1 MVEAF
6 ARDNNS
12 KVIGLREDIQQRF
25 RHASDQ
31 LTSLEQ
37 KLAA

>member
-12 KVIGLREDIQQRF
+12 KVIGLREDISSVSVTR
-25 RHASDQ
+25 AIN
-31 LTSLEQ
+31 
-37 KLAA
+37 